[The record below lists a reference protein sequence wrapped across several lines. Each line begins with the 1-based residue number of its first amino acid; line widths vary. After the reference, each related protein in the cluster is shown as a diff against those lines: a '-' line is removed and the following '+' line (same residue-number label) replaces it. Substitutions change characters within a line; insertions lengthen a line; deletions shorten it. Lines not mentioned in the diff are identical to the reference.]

1 MLPIAALALS
11 PPRWPK
17 PRLETMA
24 AIIGTEP
31 VASPAAREAE
41 AFEARLE
48 LLGASHSAEERERL
62 GQALSTARSRYGNL
76 RTADGEPWLERSL
89 GTAAIVAGLKLD
101 AESVR
106 AAVLLGVPMVPGF
119 DAAAFAESCGSDVAQ
134 IVVGATRMGAIRAAA
149 DMAAKEERALQ
160 AENLRKMLLAMVEDI
175 RVVLIKLAERTQA
188 LRFLVGQKAAS
199 SDVRART
206 ARETLDLFAPLA
218 NRLGVWQLKWELEDL
233 SLRALEPEAYERIV
247 RLLDERRLDRQHYI
261 ESVQA
266 KLRSELAGA
275 GLKAEV
281 SGRAK
286 HIYSIWN
293 KMRRKQSGIE
303 SLYDIRAVR
312 ILVDEVKDCYAALGV
327 VHNLWT
333 PVPREF
339 DDYIAKPKANDYR
352 SLHTA
357 VIGPEGQPL
366 EVQIRTWAMHQQ
378 SEYGVAAHWRYKE
391 GVHTGRRDPGYDEKI
406 AWLRQV
412 LDWKDAVA
420 DAGEWLQQFKS
431 SLFTETIYVL
441 TPQGKV
447 VDLPRGATPV
457 DFAYAVHTSLGH
469 RCRGARVDGAMVPLN
484 HILASGQ
491 RVEILTVKQ
500 GAPSRDWLNPE
511 LGYVH
516 SHRARAKVRQWFKAQ
531 QVEETIAHGRSMV
544 ERERARA
551 GMAAL
556 KLDAVA
562 AEAGYARID
571 GFFAAV
577 ARAEINLR
585 AVQNAIRA
593 VGKPGAA
600 PLTAEEPVV
609 ARQSKAAGAGSGI
622 LIVGVD
628 RLMTGLARCCK
639 PAPPDPIVGFVTR
652 GKGVSIHRQ
661 SCSNVAR
668 MRERQPERLITADWG
683 APRDEVFPVDV
694 VVEAMD
700 RQGLLRDISEVFSRE
715 KINVTAVNTLSKNL
729 QARMGFTLEV
739 RGLADLKRA
748 LALVREVPGVLA
760 ASRR

>member
-1 MLPIAALALS
+1 MVAVVRAAVAKSSSLSSPEALAGWLDQVG
-11 PPRWPK
+11 
-17 PRLETMA
+17 A
-24 AIIGTEP
+24 AY
-31 VASPAAREAE
+31 SAA
-41 AFEARLE
+41 
-48 LLGASHSAEERERL
+48 ERADIAKAVEFV
-62 GQALSTARSRYGNL
+62 RSRYGNL
-76 RTADGEPWLERSL
+76 TTSDGEPWLDRAL
-89 GTAAIVAGLKLD
+89 GTAAIVASLKLD

-106 AAVLLGVPMVPGF
+106 AAVLLGLPNLAGF
-119 DAAAFAESCGSDVAQ
+119 DGDALAESFGAPVTQ
-134 IVVGATRMGAIRAAA
+134 IVVGVARMGAIRAAQESIA
-149 DMAAKEERALQ
+149 GEDRDRQ

-175 RVVLIKLAERTQA
+175 RIVLIKLAERTQA
-188 LRFLVGQKAAS
+188 LRFLIS
-199 SDVRART
+199 SEEAGDRRAQA

-218 NRLGVWQLKWELEDL
+218 NRLGVGQLKWELEDL
-233 SLRALEPEAYERIV
+233 SLRALEPEAYQRIA

-266 KLRSELAGA
+266 TLKRELAA
-275 GLKAEV
+275 VDIKADV

-293 KMRRKQSGIE
+293 KMRRKGSGIE

-327 VHNLWT
+327 VHNLWS
-333 PVPREF
+333 PVAREF

-357 VIGPEGQPL
+357 VIGPEGKPL
-366 EVQIRTWAMHQQ
+366 EVQIRTHDMHRQ

-391 GVHTGRRDPGYDEKI
+391 AAHPGRRDPGYEEKI

-431 SLFTETIYVL
+431 SLFTDTIYVL

-469 RCRGARVDGAMVPLN
+469 RCRGARVDGAMVPLDYK
-484 HILASGQ
+484 LSSGQ
-491 RVEILTVKQ
+491 RVEIVTVKQ
-500 GAPSRDWLNPE
+500 GGPSRDWLNPE
-511 LGYVH
+511 LGYVV

-531 QVEETIAHGRSMV
+531 QVEETIANGRAVV
-544 ERERARA
+544 ERELARA
-551 GMAAL
+551 GATSL
-556 KLDAVA
+556 KLEALA
-562 AEAGYARID
+562 AEAGFAKLEE
-571 GFFAAV
+571 FFAAV
-577 ARAEINLR
+577 ARAEVNLR
-585 AVQNAIRA
+585 HLQNAIRA
-593 VGKPGAA
+593 AGHPGAA
-600 PLTAEEPVV
+600 QLAPASEEAVLH
-609 ARQSKAAGAGSGI
+609 RSKAAGAGSGI

-652 GKGVSIHRQ
+652 GKGISIHRQ
-661 SCSNVAR
+661 SCVNVAR
-668 MRERQPERLITADWG
+668 MKERQPERLITADWG
-683 APRDEVFPVDV
+683 KARDEVFSVDV

-700 RQGLLRDISEVFSRE
+700 RQGLLRDVSEVFSRE

-729 QARMGFTLEV
+729 QARMAFTLEV
-739 RGLADLKRA
+739 RGLTELKRA
-748 LALVREVPGVLA
+748 LLLVRDVPGVLSA
-760 ASRR
+760 ARR